1 MTTFVRSHSLD
12 PTVKHGDTSYSTAS
26 YPPARL
32 ATPRDDLHHFVTAA
46 EGSRRLRLRVE
57 RLTVQEPTASSI
69 GKSWPGPEAGLI
81 EHACRHV
88 RVLVLANST
97 DKSEQCHMHAA
108 AAVARRLHVTPSA

>member
-46 EGSRRLRLRVE
+46 EGSRRLRVRVE

-81 EHACRHV
+81 EHACRHYGSLCWPTAQT
-88 RVLVLANST
+88 RVNSAT
-97 DKSEQCHMHAA
+97 CTQLPLLPDVC
-108 AAVARRLHVTPSA
+108 T